1 MSDDIFSRSINVTMK
16 LIESIGKQDLQAAC
30 DKLSSSCRHELEH
43 SRDPISVDEKTEN
56 AIQYSQSDSISNDVQ
71 SVYDMKYAWHMATG
85 TACELSVY
93 SILLLHVGVGLFKK
107 QYPDFLGNELVY
119 VSILAVI
126 VQFFVIFFSV
136 WRAHHPSVIF
146 DMGKVGLINFCAQD
160 VENSV
165 LDYILFRRTRNSW
178 KRRTLLVSDIYRV
191 DNEVYQTRGK
201 NRVKFYS
208 INISGKFGSQK
219 IVFSNKQKRDECRA
233 LFSVAIKKYA
243 KDARMDSNLSVGS
256 SGDSGY

>member
-1 MSDDIFSRSINVTMK
+1 MSDDIFNRSVNITMK
-16 LIESIGKQDLQAAC
+16 LIASIGEQDLQAAC

-43 SRDPISVDEKTEN
+43 SREPISVEEKTEN
-56 AIQYSQSDSISNDVQ
+56 TIQYSQSDSISNDVQ

-85 TACELSVY
+85 TAFELSVY
-93 SILLLHVGVGLFKK
+93 SILLLYVSVGSLKK
-107 QYPDFLGNELVY
+107 QYPNFFGNELVY
-119 VSILAVI
+119 IPILVVI
-126 VQFFVIFFSV
+126 IQFFVIFFSV
-136 WRAHHPSVIF
+136 WRAHYPSVIF
-146 DMGKVGLINFCAQD
+146 DMGKVGLISFCAQD

-165 LDYILFRRTRNSW
+165 LDYILFRKTRNSW
-178 KRRTLLVSDIYRV
+178 KRRTLLVSDVYRV
-191 DNEVYQTRGK
+191 DNEVFQTRGK
-201 NRVKFYS
+201 NKVKFYS

-233 LFSVAIKKYA
+233 LFSLAIKKYA

>member
-1 MSDDIFSRSINVTMK
+1 MSDDIFSRSINITMK
-16 LIESIGKQDLQAAC
+16 LIESIGEKDLQAAC
-30 DKLSSSCRHELEH
+30 DKLSSSCRHEPE
-43 SRDPISVDEKTEN
+43 RNREPISADEEKEN
-56 AIQYSQSDSISNDVQ
+56 AIQHTQSDSISSDVQ
-71 SVYDMKYAWHMATG
+71 SVYDMKYAWHIASS

-93 SILLLHVGVGLFKK
+93 SILLLYVGVGLFKK

-126 VQFFVIFFSV
+126 IQFFVIFFSV
-136 WRAHHPSVIF
+136 WRAHHPAVIF
-146 DMGKVGLINFCAQD
+146 EMGKIGTLNFCAQD

-165 LDYILFRRTRNSW
+165 LDYMLFRKTRNSW

-191 DNEVYQTRGK
+191 DNEVFQTRGK
-201 NRVKFYS
+201 NKVKFYS